1 MHAEKAVFGGAAGN
15 GSRCHVSPLPSINSL
30 DSYILIGAITN
41 VSYEIAKFLH
51 ITGVVMLMGNITVT
65 AIWKFFADRTQRPEV
80 LAFAQKLVT
89 YTDWSMTVWGVVL
102 LMAGGYFMVVF
113 ANWPLTQHWLL
124 WSQALFVAAGLIW
137 LLVLVPLQV
146 RQARL
151 ARQFSGDDVGD
162 EYRQL
167 SRRWLIWGLISTVPL
182 LVATWLMIAKPTS
195 GLY

>member
-1 MHAEKAVFGGAAGN
+1 M
-15 GSRCHVSPLPSINSL
+15 
-30 DSYILIGAITN
+30 TN

-65 AIWKFFADRTQRPEV
+65 AIWKFFADRTQHPEV

-102 LMAGGYFMVVF
+102 LMAGGYFMVFF

-137 LLVLVPLQV
+137 LMVLVPLQV

-151 ARQFSGDDVGD
+151 TRQFSGDDVGD

-167 SRRWLIWGLISTVPL
+167 SRRWLALQSSARLPSIKALC
-182 LVATWLMIAKPTS
+182 
-195 GLY
+195 